1 MVYMGSKDR
10 TAKYLIP
17 IMNKIIKD
25 NNIDYFFD
33 MCVGGVNLSANKKH
47 HLDVKNI
54 IGVDNNKYLIALLKK
69 VQEINFEFIWVS
81 KEEYYKVK
89 SNKDNYEDWYVGYV
103 GFSCSFAGKFF
114 DGYTGIDRNSKRNA
128 PKERYNNL
136 INQRYSLL
144 KVKLFNKDIFEID
157 YSKFPKNSLL
167 YFDPPYTNTTKYH
180 NEFDSEKFWELVDKL
195 SKDFIVLVSEFNAPN
210 DYISIWS
217 KEKLSVVN
225 LQSVYKKDMEH
236 LFIYKNNLKYI
247 NREEI

>member
-1 MVYMGSKDR
+1 MVYMGSKNR

-33 MCVGGVNLSANKKH
+33 MCIGGGNLSANKKY

-69 VQEINFEFIWVS
+69 FQIDKVEYFSITE
-81 KEEYYKVK
+81 EEYKYIKK
-89 SNKDNYEDWYVGYV
+89 NKEKYDDWYVGYV
-103 GFSCSFAGKFF
+103 GFLFSFGGMFFNSFADKLK
-114 DGYTGIDRNSKRNA
+114 DGRVRSLEK
-128 PKERYNNL
+128 YNN
-136 INQRYSLL
+136 IL
-144 KVKLFNKDIFEID
+144 KQLNELKRVKLFNKDIFEIN
-157 YSKFPKNSLL
+157 YSKIPKNSLL
-167 YFDPPYTNTTKYH
+167 YFDPPYANTTKYH
-180 NEFDSEKFWELVDKL
+180 SEFDNEKFWELIDKL

-217 KEKLSVVN
+217 KEKLSTIN
-225 LQSVYKKDMEH
+225 SQNVYKKDMEH
-236 LFIYKNNLKYI
+236 LFIHKNNLKYI

>member
-33 MCVGGVNLSANKKH
+33 MCVGGGNLSANKKH

-69 VQEINFEFIWVS
+69 LQEKDFNFILVS
-81 KEEYYKVK
+81 KEEYYKIK
-89 SNKDNYEDWYVGYV
+89 SNKYNYEDWYVGYV
-103 GFSCSFAGKFF
+103 GFLCSFARMFF
-114 DGYTGIDRNSKRNA
+114 SGYTGIYGNSKRNA

-136 INQRYSLL
+136 INQRESLL
-144 KVKLFNKDIFEID
+144 RVKLFHKDIFEID

-167 YFDPPYTNTTKYH
+167 YFDPPYSNTTKYH
-180 NEFDSEKFWELVDKL
+180 SEFDNVKFFELVDTL

-217 KEKLSVVN
+217 KEKLSTVN
-225 LQSVYKKDMEH
+225 SDGKYKKDTEH
-236 LFIYKNNLKYI
+236 LFIHKCNLNKI
-247 NREEI
+247 